1 MKSPTALVMA
11 GGTGGHIFPGLA
23 IAEVLRGQGWRVH
36 WMGAPQ
42 PSMESQLVPSKGFVF
57 EAVRFAGVRGKG
69 WLTAVLTPIKLVQAL
84 VQSVRLIWRV
94 KPDVLVGLGGF
105 ITVPGGI
112 AGFLCGKPLI
122 LHEQNAIAGMAN
134 VYLAKIARQ
143 VFSTFPNALPQAV
156 WVGNPLR
163 AEFLLQ
169 AEPVQRFKG
178 RSGPMRVVVMGGS
191 LGAQALNQCVP
202 QALALIDPEK
212 RPHVLHQ
219 SGEKHVD
226 ALKTAYA
233 NAEVKVEVT
242 PFIHHPAETMAQAD
256 VVICRSGAST
266 VSELAALGVAALLVP
281 FPFAVDDHQT
291 CNAQFLADQG
301 AGWLKPQKE
310 LTATWL
316 AQWLQDLDRDSLRTV
331 AEKAYALR
339 QTAAAEQVAQACNEV
354 LP

>member
-42 PSMESQLVPSKGFVF
+42 PSMESQLVPSKGFIF

-122 LHEQNAIAGMAN
+122 LHEQNAVAGMAN

>member
-36 WMGAPQ
+36 WMGAPH

-169 AEPVQRFKG
+169 AVPVLRFKG